1 MRCLKRK
8 LKNQWNFVCKLI
20 AMLLVSMLWTPLLLI
35 LWKSLILG
43 KLVLMSM
50 IFLVPQAWR
59 RKFTLMI
66 LCLLYMMIVLFSV
79 HLLLRRTMITICL
92 LYLMIMVMR
101 IIMISILFSLLP
113 LQLIRMTM
121 LMWRVLILL
130 CIMIRIFQV
139 MVILWTLSMMLLEF
153 IMRVGNM
160 VICISIILSFPSL
173 CLNF

>member
-20 AMLLVSMLWTPLLLI
+20 AILLVSMLWTSLFLI
-35 LWKSLILG
+35 LWKSLSLG

-50 IFLVPQAWR
+50 IFLVPQARR

-66 LCLLYMMIVLFSV
+66 LCLLYMMITMMIMLFSV
-79 HLLLRRTMITICL
+79 HLLLSRKLITITICL

-101 IIMISILFSLLP
+101 IIMIAILLNFLSRL
-113 LQLIRMTM
+113 LIRMTM
-121 LMWRVLILL
+121 FMWRVLILL

-139 MVILWTLSMMLLEF
+139 MVILWTLSMMLLKV
-153 IMRVGNM
+153 IMREETW
-160 VICISIILSFPSL
+160 LYAYQ
-173 CLNF
+173 